1 MKDVKSWDKVEMFPG
16 SRFQVLIFL
25 KVETRWNDHVEGR
38 LKKLTNN
45 QVCLLWD

>member
-1 MKDVKSWDKVEMFPG
+1 MEDVEWDKIEMFPG
-16 SRFQVLIFL
+16 SDFRFLIL
-25 KVETRWNDHVEGR
+25 KKAETRWNDQVEGR